1 MGIGKTQELK
11 RVNFFSTN
19 QRNGIYRQS
28 NKTQTFKILLSDI
41 KEIVSKVG
49 RK

>member
-1 MGIGKTQELK
+1 MTPELK
-11 RVNFFSTN
+11 RVNFFCAH
-19 QRNGIYRQS
+19 QRNGIHRQS

-41 KEIVSKVG
+41 KEVVSKVG